1 MRIVLRHPNT
11 GMVLIFTLV
20 TVLLM
25 SLLGMTL
32 IKTALFHERLATNNQ
47 LDRIS
52 FLAAESVIAASISR
66 LEHDGVARNALLSGG
81 EWDACLRAQGLS
93 RDQCAVPDYMPL
105 ATSSISSPNPVVAQA
120 RTRYLGAAP
129 VPGFAVDQLV
139 FQQFSTD
146 GRAYFGQA
154 SGIPFGHLNRQVWR
168 RADAAGGVFQQ

>member
-1 MRIVLRHPNT
+1 MKIVLRHPTT

-32 IKTALFHERLATNNQ
+32 MKTALFHERLATNNQ
-47 LDRIS
+47 LDRTS

-66 LEHDGVARNALLSGG
+66 LESDGMVRNALVGGG
-81 EWDACLRAQGLS
+81 EWDACLRAHGLS
-93 RDQCAVPDYMPL
+93 REQCDIPDYMPL
-105 ATSSISSPNPVVAQA
+105 ATSSFSSPNPVVAQA

-129 VPGFAVDQLV
+129 VPGFASDQVV

-154 SGIPFGHLNRQVWR
+154 TGIPFGHLNRQVWR
-168 RADAAGGVFQQ
+168 RMDSAIGVFQQ